1 MFRRCRRRYG
11 VALVGIKQNIPN
23 ASIQLNPGSRHIM
36 KTTDICFYMSITKEE
51 NSAFILAHP
60 NDDKEGVFMRHGSLK
75 ALARAGSY
83 RYSKVTSIVAT
94 VGTTYSIP
102 IRDSNRFDSIRYAN
116 RFESIRFVKK
126 IGLSIHWLSCS
137 FCTK

>member
-1 MFRRCRRRYG
+1 M
-11 VALVGIKQNIPN
+11 ALVGIKQNIPN

-36 KTTDICFYMSITKEE
+36 KLTDICFYMSITKEE

-60 NDDKEGVFMRHGSLK
+60 NEDKEGLFTRHGSIK

-94 VGTTYSIP
+94 VGMSASFRSST
-102 IRDSNRFDSIRYAN
+102 RNDDKKCKK
-116 RFESIRFVKK
+116 VKK
-126 IGLSIHWLSCS
+126 KVKVGFLL
-137 FCTK
+137 

>member
-1 MFRRCRRRYG
+1 MEYIVFKALRLGLKCIHSVVGIVRHWPNGSFIVRRYG

-23 ASIQLNPGSRHIM
+23 ASIQLNPGSRHMM
-36 KTTDICFYMSITKEE
+36 KVTDICFYMSITKEE

-60 NDDKEGVFMRHGSLK
+60 NEDKEGLFTRAGSIK

-94 VGTTYSIP
+94 VGTNA
-102 IRDSNRFDSIRYAN
+102 R
-116 RFESIRFVKK
+116 
-126 IGLSIHWLSCS
+126 LCS
-137 FCTK
+137 SA